1 MVQVSLSDIPLI
13 SWYILVLVFLE
24 GLLSADNALVLA
36 LMVRHLPKQE
46 QRRVLRYGIW
56 GAVGFRVVAVLLSA
70 VLMKFWIFKILGG
83 LYLFYLA
90 LKHFL
95 HGESGSDEGRV
106 GWGRTFWG
114 TVTAVTV
121 TDIAF
126 SIDSILTAVAMAVDF
141 PDRFGDFG
149 KMSIV
154 FAGGV
159 LGIITMRFVVRYF
172 IIALD
177 HFPGLAQGAYFL
189 VAWIGLKL
197 VLSGLESAEYTD
209 FAIPEWLFWSVMLGI
224 IVISLVVKPRKNPSE
239 MGTSLELFDEEEKLL
254 ADESLDGEAG
264 TRPIDTGKPAEGSAN
279 GSADDGPANHS
290 KGQADTASKPV
301 EGTST

>member
-1 MVQVSLSDIPLI
+1 MLPFSLSDIPLI
-13 SWYILVLVFLE
+13 SGYIIVLVFLE

-56 GAVGFRVVAVLLSA
+56 GAVGFRAVAVLLSA

-83 LYLFYLA
+83 LYLLYLA
-90 LKHFL
+90 IKHFV
-95 HGESGSDEGRV
+95 HGESGSGEGTG
-106 GWGRTFWG
+106 GWDRTFWG

-141 PDRFGDFG
+141 PARFGESG
-149 KMSIV
+149 KMFIV
-154 FAGGV
+154 FTGGV

-172 IIALD
+172 IVALD
-177 HFPGLAQGAYFL
+177 RFPGLAEGAYFL

-197 VLSGLESAEYTD
+197 VLSGLESGEYPVYT
-209 FAIPEWLFWSVMLGI
+209 IPEWLFWSVMVGI
-224 IVISLVVKPRKNPSE
+224 VVLSLLVKPRAKTPE
-239 MGTSLELFDEEEKLL
+239 MIDGLHLLDEEEGLL
-254 ADESLDGEAG
+254 EGGNNNGAIGPDHRDRVES
-264 TRPIDTGKPAEGSAN
+264 
-279 GSADDGPANHS
+279 
-290 KGQADTASKPV
+290 QADAKDDAAT
-301 EGTST
+301 GQTS